1 MAQTVSLK
9 PIGPTQALSVGNT
22 SHAAVTVSAFN
33 DGEAVVFAAFLNTG
47 TNPVAVQM
55 GQKGA
60 TPAATLPVDGTPG
73 NTFVLPASMQAPV
86 VVETPRGPFDVTMI
100 GTVAGPAIVYVWPVG
115 PQ

>member
-9 PIGPTQALSVGNT
+9 PIGATQALSVGAA

-33 DGEAVVFAAFLNTG
+33 DSETVNFAAFLNTG
-47 TNPVAVQM
+47 ANPVAVQM
-55 GQKGA
+55 GQQGKA
-60 TPAATLPVDGTPG
+60 PAATVPVDGTPG
-73 NTFVLPASMQAPV
+73 TGFVLPAAMQMPV